1 MIAHEINAPVG
12 ALRTWAAVIRMKCPQ
27 RVFRDDETSA
37 HAGLEQ
43 ALRRID
49 YEANRIA
56 DIVSSV
62 RAYAKKEDEP
72 LAACDLM
79 PIIERAISAF
89 RAEEHKSG
97 FFFCSA

>member
-43 ALRRID
+43 ALGRID
-49 YEANRIA
+49 YEANPHR
-56 DIVSSV
+56 
-62 RAYAKKEDEP
+62 RHRF
-72 LAACDLM
+72 
-79 PIIERAISAF
+79 ERARICEKRGRTA
-89 RAEEHKSG
+89 G
-97 FFFCSA
+97 GM